1 MASAAMS
8 TVRGALSSVTDHE
21 AYQAGQELGEATY
34 ATGQTVLELLT
45 VFDPLLGLA
54 AVVVVFGL
62 LLVYFTDSG
71 GF

>member
-1 MASAAMS
+1 MRGSTWSVVALVAGVAMAPAILDVDVS
-8 TVRGALSSVTDHE
+8 GD
-21 AYQAGQELGEATY
+21 